1 MMILLL
7 LTIFIPLGFLCFFYF
22 LSFFWAV
29 AISIIY
35 LIFLLLALYFA
46 DRVILA
52 RVRAREFFW
61 YEPLK
66 NTLGQVAFSLKM
78 PRPKFYETKLLAHG
92 FYAFQG
98 LNRENYLL
106 IGSELRTLLTEEE
119 LRAIMTLA
127 LIRLKRDAKKNL
139 FPSAFLLGLL
149 AFPRFGSKKDW
160 MKLFWAFFYFPLE
173 WMMRWLFVS
182 EKKIYRCDEEAVH
195 HLSYSGDLISALYK
209 IKHLEESSWDS
220 PLASFILPYFSLSS
234 NQHKSVLHHFLGDEQ
249 FVISRYE
256 KMTSAFGRKG

>member
-7 LTIFIPLGFLCFFYF
+7 LIFFIPLGFLCFFYF
-22 LSFFWAV
+22 LGLFGTLVLGS
-29 AISIIY
+29 IY
-35 LIFLLLALYFA
+35 LVFLLLALYFA

-66 NTLGQVAFSLKM
+66 STLGQVAFSLKM
-78 PRPKFYETKLLAHG
+78 SRPKFYETKLLSHG

-106 IGSELRTLLTEEE
+106 IGSELRTLLTEAE
-119 LRAIMTLA
+119 LRALMTLA
-127 LIRLKRDAKKNL
+127 LIRLKHDNKKNL

-149 AFPRFGSKKDW
+149 TFPRFGRKKDW

-173 WMMRWLFVS
+173 LLMRWLFVS
-182 EKKIYRCDEEAVH
+182 EKKIYLSDEETVK
-195 HLSYSGDLISALYK
+195 HLAYSGDLISALYK
-209 IKHLEESSWDS
+209 LKHLEESAWDS

-234 NQHKSVLHHFLGDEQ
+234 NQHQSVLRYILGDEQ

-256 KMTSAFGRKG
+256 KMTSTLGRKI